1 MGKER
6 RVWGISQTLVEKTGN
21 TQETPNQERAATK
34 QDATPT
40 DQKPSHQEEEAA
52 TLPQHNKTQAQQVKT
67 NIQHM
72 ASPIQNN
79 GATKFTYVNPEFLH
93 QHQENRQTF

>member
-1 MGKER
+1 MGKGG

-79 GATKFTYVNPEFLH
+79 NQQHSPTWIHNSSSNTKKTVKL
-93 QHQENRQTF
+93 